1 MTLTSQDPIDAAGP
15 IAPRRAIFT
24 IQSRG
29 RTWELAALDF
39 GDPARPID
47 VVFLHANGFN
57 AMTYRSVLAPLAG
70 TLRILA
76 VDQQGHGRSPQYS
89 TPDGRE
95 DWLDLRDDL
104 LALLEVI
111 GGGPVALAGHSMGGA
126 VSVLSAAER
135 PDRVK
140 ALALFDPVIV
150 SKEARAR
157 VAEGLHDNAL
167 ALGADRRRAVFPDR
181 DAVFKSYQGRG
192 AFRTWPDQA
201 LLDYIV
207 DGFRDRPDGS
217 VELACAPAWEAS
229 GFRSH
234 GHDPWAAMSKI
245 SAPVRVLRAEMG
257 STCHLETAEGFNPD
271 NPDVQVRTVP
281 GTTHFLPIERAD
293 LVRETLLAVTRL

>member
-1 MTLTSQDPIDAAGP
+1 MTLTSQNPIEADEPA
-15 IAPRRAIFT
+15 APRRATFS

-29 RTWELAALDF
+29 RTGELAALEF

-57 AMTYRSVLAPLAG
+57 AMTYRSILAPVAG

-76 VDQQGHGRSPQYS
+76 VDQQGHGRSPQRS
-89 TPDGRE
+89 TLDDRK

-111 GGGPVALAGHSMGGA
+111 GGGPVTLAGHSMGGT

-157 VAEGLHDNAL
+157 VAEGQHDNAL
-167 ALGADRRRAVFPDR
+167 ALGADRRRGGFSDR
-181 DAVFKSYQGRG
+181 EAVFKSYQGRG

-201 LLDYIV
+201 LLDYIA
-207 DGFRDRPDGS
+207 DGFRDRPDGT

-229 GFRSH
+229 GFRAH
-234 GHDPWAAMSKI
+234 GHDPWDAMSKI
-245 SAPVRVLRAEMG
+245 LAPVRVLRAEAG
-257 STCHLETAEGFNPD
+257 STCHLETPEAFNPG
-271 NPDVQVRTVP
+271 NPDIQVRTVP

-293 LVRETLLAVTRL
+293 LVRETLLAVPRI